1 MVAERVFPGR
11 RGVFLVIGM
20 IDGDGGIDIEMQ
32 PAVAVGGR
40 PHSPGTLSR
49 MCPRRPDPGQ
59 PTRIDAFIDT
69 SPQCGRR
76 GNLPEGVLAVTP
88 QLTHTVN
95 AVRAVSH
102 RSGQIGEHL
111 PRRICPRP
119 PIRSANTAVT
129 CDDSPVSSATS
140 RKRPS
145 PACDT
150 TPQPSADTFS
160 RETPALPFT

>member
-1 MVAERVFPGR
+1 VFPGR
-11 RGVFLVIGM
+11 RGVFLGIGM

-32 PAVAVGGR
+32 PAVVVGGR

-49 MCPRRPDPGQ
+49 MCPQ
-59 PTRIDAFIDT
+59 PTRIEAFIDT
-69 SPQCGRR
+69 SPQCGHR

-95 AVRAVSH
+95 AVRAVGH

-119 PIRSANTAVT
+119 PWWAR
-129 CDDSPVSSATS
+129 
-140 RKRPS
+140 R
-145 PACDT
+145 
-150 TPQPSADTFS
+150 
-160 RETPALPFT
+160 